1 MIENFVIKTRRSNSL
16 TTSEM
21 KPYDQYLGAN
31 FASSTENLGPSQK
44 PRSFSL
50 SIDNPLLF
58 KTSSGSETRL
68 DYQAFQSQHTGMKYV
83 GHWLKKLRLHKY
95 CQAFEDMTFEQMML
109 INEEYLERLE
119 ITQGARTKMVNS
131 ILKLKERHA
140 RLTQTEQDL
149 KSGNMTINAVTQ
161 LLTDIA
167 DTPMKPIN
175 VYDKSNVAAQFLN
188 VLNLGMF
195 GEEEENI

>member
-1 MIENFVIKTRRSNSL
+1 
-16 TTSEM
+16 
-21 KPYDQYLGAN
+21 
-31 FASSTENLGPSQK
+31 
-44 PRSFSL
+44 
-50 SIDNPLLF
+50 
-58 KTSSGSETRL
+58 
-68 DYQAFQSQHTGMKYV
+68 
-83 GHWLKKLRLHKY
+83 
-95 CQAFEDMTFEQMML
+95 MTFEQMML